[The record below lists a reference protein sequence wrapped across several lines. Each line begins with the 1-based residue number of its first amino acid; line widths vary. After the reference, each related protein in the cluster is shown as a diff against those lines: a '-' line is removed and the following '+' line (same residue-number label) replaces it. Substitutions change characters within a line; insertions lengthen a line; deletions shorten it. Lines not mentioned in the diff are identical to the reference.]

1 MKFIVVIIL
10 SVFPCCMSRP
20 VHYTTANAHSHND
33 YEQANPFHKAWQ
45 NKFGSIEADIYL
57 HNDELV
63 VAHDS
68 TQLSRRWL
76 LDSLYLAPLQEVLK
90 KNKGYL
96 YDDTTRSLQLM
107 IDIKSGGE
115 LTLAHLIDELD
126 ILETI
131 TNSPSLKIVI
141 SGNRPQP
148 EMFSRYPSWIMF
160 DGELNKDYS
169 PEALQKIEMLSDNF
183 ANYSTWKG
191 TGTISSEDR
200 EALKQA
206 ISKAHRL
213 NKKVRFWNAPDSPAA
228 WKLFMDLQADYIN
241 TDKIG
246 ELASFLG
253 NTDK

>member
-1 MKFIVVIIL
+1 MRLIVAVLIVVFL
-10 SVFPCCMSRP
+10 GCMSRAI
-20 VHYTTANAHSHND
+20 HYTTANAHSHND

-57 HNDELV
+57 HNDTLV

-68 TQLSRRWL
+68 SQLTHGRL

-90 KNKGYL
+90 KNKGYV
-96 YDDTTRSLQLM
+96 YDDTTQSLQLM

-126 ILETI
+126 VLESI

-160 DGELNKDYS
+160 DGELNKEYS

-191 TGTISSEDR
+191 KGTISSKDR

-228 WKLFMDLQADYIN
+228 WELFMNLQVDNLN
-241 TDKIG
+241 TDKFQ
-246 ELASFLG
+246 ELTQFISERRE
-253 NTDK
+253 